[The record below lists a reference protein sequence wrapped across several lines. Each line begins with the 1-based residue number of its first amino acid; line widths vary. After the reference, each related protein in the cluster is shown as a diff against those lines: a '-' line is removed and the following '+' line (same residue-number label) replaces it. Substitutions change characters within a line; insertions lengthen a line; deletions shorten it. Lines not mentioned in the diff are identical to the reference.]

1 MLDFNRR
8 QHIRLQATIPRRLND
23 SSAHPL
29 HQNETSR
36 ENDSALQPRRAAGFC
51 QRYFMD
57 IFWSELTMP
66 IGVALCFGPAM
77 LVWWLTEGRKPR
89 NEEEPVRIK
98 RKD

>member
-1 MLDFNRR
+1 
-8 QHIRLQATIPRRLND
+8 
-23 SSAHPL
+23 
-29 HQNETSR
+29 
-36 ENDSALQPRRAAGFC
+36 
-51 QRYFMD
+51 MD

-89 NEEEPVRIK
+89 NEEEPVRVK